1 MKSKRLA
8 WTLLIFSLP
17 AGVMAQGSG
26 SVSRPTGS
34 GGTGGYGS
42 SPFAV
47 TRSVKGTIAKIQA
60 EKGVVVVQGK
70 KGKWYVLKVGEKTE
84 FKVGK
89 KTAMAGKKQ
98 LSLTDF
104 EPGQPVKITYLAAD
118 MTITQFQLRR
128 ARK

>member
-8 WTLLIFSLP
+8 LTLLIFSLP
-17 AGVMAQGSG
+17 AGLMAQGSG

-47 TRSVKGTIAKIQA
+47 TRTLKGTIAEIQA
-60 EKGVVVVQGK
+60 EKGVVVVQEKNGK
-70 KGKWYVLKVGEKTE
+70 RHVLKVGEKTE
-84 FKVGK
+84 FKAGK
-89 KTAMAGKKQ
+89 KTAMAGKKH

-104 EPGQPVKITYLAAD
+104 GPGQPVKITYLAAD
-118 MTITQFQLRR
+118 MTITQFRLLR

>member
-26 SVSRPTGS
+26 SVPRPMR
-34 GGTGGYGS
+34 TGGYGS

-70 KGKWYVLKVGEKTE
+70 KGKWYVLKVGEETE
-84 FKVGK
+84 FKASK

-118 MTITQFQLRR
+118 MTITQFRLRR